1 MRVNQAQVESSRY
14 KFENSMAC
22 NRPTI
27 LARNEL
33 GFISMPN
40 GSNLIHLCFN
50 NLHINFSADEFI
62 AFRRIVKDLLQEDC
76 RIPFPD
82 GTMRVLLNT
91 PYEGLNF
98 SFNHVELNQLA
109 STLDEAYYMRMIYSY
124 MND

>member
-1 MRVNQAQVESSRY
+1 
-14 KFENSMAC
+14 MAC

-33 GFISMPN
+33 GFISIPG

-98 SFNHVELNQLA
+98 SFNNLELKDQAEFLGGMLKI
-109 STLDEAYYMRMIYSY
+109 S
-124 MND
+124 